1 MSEAHA
7 RNMIPRGLVALA
19 IAAAMTVPVGFGA
32 PSGSAAPPMNRV
44 LLGTSGDT
52 LDVARAVDAAGG
64 RVVQTLEIAQA
75 LVVDLPEAVTAPHG
89 SFIVPD
95 LAMRF
100 NAVPTSVA
108 GSDDENTFRE
118 TIGAPGDGGSGV
130 TVAVVDTGVDPSAD
144 IDVAD
149 RVNVSA
155 GPKGDGMGHG
165 TFMAGLVAGNDADFG
180 GVATSAEVF
189 DVQVAEQDG
198 STNLS
203 TVLAGLQEV
212 ADRRATDPTLK
223 VAMLALSADSPLPPW
238 MDPLTRALDRLWARG
253 VTVVVA
259 SGNDGANELNSPATD
274 PTLLVVGA
282 QDEADTAVLDDDTV
296 PDFSAYGKAF
306 GQKRPDVVAP
316 GVSLISTASPNSTAY
331 LENPDSRVGDAFL
344 KGTGTSMSAAV
355 TAGALATLLS
365 QQPELTPDEAKRLVI
380 GTANRTKELRTK
392 TGAGSGALDLA
403 AALSTPL
410 SAVPALDQEDPSP
423 SKFGPDEADEALWAD
438 FGQAWESGDLRAV
451 AAAWSKMSPQTRKWA
466 ANAWSLAVLMR
477 ALQADEDTF
486 DGRRWAGRR
495 WAADDWQGR
504 RWASDAWVGRRWA
517 DEAWLSE
524 VWEGRR
530 WAGRRW
536 ASVDWLAFA
545 WTLREA
551 AVDPDLQELWIDE
564 QWEGRRWAGRR
575 WAGLDWTGRRWAAD
589 AWDGRRWADFSWDG
603 RRWAAGEWSGRRW
616 ADFTFEGRRWATE
629 QWSGRRWATLG
640 W

>member
-1 MSEAHA
+1 
-7 RNMIPRGLVALA
+7 
-19 IAAAMTVPVGFGA
+19 
-32 PSGSAAPPMNRV
+32 
-44 LLGTSGDT
+44 
-52 LDVARAVDAAGG
+52 
-64 RVVQTLEIAQA
+64 
-75 LVVDLPEAVTAPHG
+75 
-89 SFIVPD
+89 
-95 LAMRF
+95 
-100 NAVPTSVA
+100 
-108 GSDDENTFRE
+108 
-118 TIGAPGDGGSGV
+118 
-130 TVAVVDTGVDPSAD
+130 
-144 IDVAD
+144 
-149 RVNVSA
+149 
-155 GPKGDGMGHG
+155 
-165 TFMAGLVAGNDADFG
+165 
-180 GVATSAEVF
+180 
-189 DVQVAEQDG
+189 
-198 STNLS
+198 
-203 TVLAGLQEV
+203 
-212 ADRRATDPTLK
+212 
-223 VAMLALSADSPLPPW
+223 
-238 MDPLTRALDRLWARG
+238 
-253 VTVVVA
+253 
-259 SGNDGANELNSPATD
+259 
-274 PTLLVVGA
+274 
-282 QDEADTAVLDDDTV
+282 
-296 PDFSAYGKAF
+296 
-306 GQKRPDVVAP
+306 
-316 GVSLISTASPNSTAY
+316 LISTASPTSAAY
-331 LENPDSRVGDAFL
+331 LENPGSQVGDAFL

-355 TAGALATLLS
+355 TAGALAALLAE
-365 QQPELTPDEAKRLVI
+365 QPELTPDQAKRLVI

-410 SAVPALDQEDPSP
+410 SAVPPLDQEDTSP
-423 SKFGPDEADEALWAD
+423 STFGPDEADEALWAD

-551 AVDPDLQELWIDE
+551 AVDPEMQDLWIDE

-575 WAGLDWTGRRWAAD
+575 WAGEDWVGRRWASD

-603 RRWAAGEWSGRRW
+603 RRWAAGEWTGRRW

-629 QWSGRRWATLG
+629 QWSGRRWATVG